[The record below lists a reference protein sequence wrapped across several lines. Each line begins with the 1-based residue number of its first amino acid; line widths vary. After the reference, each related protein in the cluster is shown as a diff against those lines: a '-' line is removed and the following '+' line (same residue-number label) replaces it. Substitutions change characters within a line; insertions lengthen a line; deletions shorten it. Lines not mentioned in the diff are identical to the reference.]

1 MKTNFDISDFV
12 NTRTTESVTAD
23 LVSRIK
29 LRRKEA
35 KISQSKLSTLSG
47 VSFGSI
53 RRFEETGEISLKSLI
68 RIANALDYIEDFDL
82 LFKRKKLI
90 NLKDYINA
98 K

>member
-12 NTRTTESVTAD
+12 NTRTIESVTAD

-29 LRRKEA
+29 LKRKEA

-68 RIANALDYIEDFDL
+68 KIANALDYLEDFDL

>member
-12 NTRTTESVTAD
+12 NTRTIESVTAD

>member
-12 NTRTTESVTAD
+12 NTRTIESVTAD

-35 KISQSKLSTLSG
+35 KISQSKFSTLSG
-47 VSFGSI
+47 VSFSSI
-53 RRFEETGEISLKSLI
+53 RRFEETGEVSLKSLI
-68 RIANALDYIEDFDL
+68 KIANALDYLEDFDL
-82 LFKRKKLI
+82 LFRRKKLI

>member
-1 MKTNFDISDFV
+1 MKTNFDISDFINV
-12 NTRTTESVTAD
+12 RTIESVTAD

-53 RRFEETGEISLKSLI
+53 RRFEGTGEISLKSLI
-68 RIANALDYIEDFDL
+68 RIANALDYLEDFDL
-82 LFKRKKLI
+82 LFRRKKLI

>member
-1 MKTNFDISDFV
+1 MKTNFDISDFINV
-12 NTRTTESVTAD
+12 RTVESVTAD

-68 RIANALDYIEDFDL
+68 KIANALDYLEDFDL
-82 LFKRKKLI
+82 LFIRKKLI

>member
-1 MKTNFDISDFV
+1 MKTNFDISDFINV
-12 NTRTTESVTAD
+12 RTIESATAD
-23 LVSRIK
+23 LISRIK

-98 K
+98 T

>member
-1 MKTNFDISDFV
+1 MKTNFDISDFINV
-12 NTRTTESVTAD
+12 RTIESATAD
-23 LVSRIK
+23 LISRIK

>member
-12 NTRTTESVTAD
+12 NTRTIESVTAD

-53 RRFEETGEISLKSLI
+53 RRFEETGEVSLKSLI
-68 RIANALDYIEDFDL
+68 KIANALDYLEDFDL
-82 LFKRKKLI
+82 LFRRKKLI

>member
-1 MKTNFDISDFV
+1 MKTNFDISDFINV
-12 NTRTTESVTAD
+12 RTIESVTAD

-68 RIANALDYIEDFDL
+68 RIANALGYIEDFDL